1 MKPSISASRVAG
13 LFFPQS
19 RDLGIDLASAS
30 PELQRVVV
38 TFGADCSSFYA
49 ARDALWTARRL
60 EMVPKEI
67 ERICHRLGQEREA
80 EQQALVDR
88 FEALPLA
95 EKEAAPPKIGFI
107 PQVAVVQGDGG
118 RFQQR
123 LWDEAEESTSSDR
136 ENPEALAEGDRPSD
150 MKERAPAA
158 EIADVASPADAET
171 HEKADETEGQQ
182 ERKGC
187 WREDKNGVL
196 LTYHSAVHESDPAPQ
211 IPEGFLNIAA
221 MGTLSQEIK
230 NARQP
235 EPGQTFGAESEE
247 AESND
252 EGPPSAAATYA
263 AHRPE
268 LVGKQV
274 IATVQNMSLFG
285 LLLAAHAW
293 IRGFFAAERRAF
305 LGDGLPANWTLWRT
319 RFPTFTPI
327 LDYIHLLTYVYPA
340 AFAGQT
346 REAGTRVYRTW
357 IQWAWSGRVDELIAA
372 LEKRLAELPPVVK
385 GDKTSPQAVVF
396 ATLRYIRNNRTR
408 MNYPEYRRLGL
419 PITTSAIEST
429 VKQINYRVKGT
440 EKFWSQLGIEAML
453 RLRSSLLS
461 DFDTLDD
468 YLARRE
474 SNATGMRNYRPRPTI
489 AA

>member
-1 MKPSISASRVAG
+1 MKPSISANRVAG

-19 RDLGIDLASAS
+19 RDLGIDLTSAS

-49 ARDALWTARRL
+49 ARDTLWTARRL
-60 EMVPKEI
+60 DMAPKEI

-80 EQQALVDR
+80 EQQALVAR

-95 EKEAAPPKIGFI
+95 EKEAAPPQIGLI

-123 LWDEAEESTSSDR
+123 LWDEADESASSDS
-136 ENPEALAEGDRPSD
+136 ENPEALADRPSD
-150 MKERAPAA
+150 IRQRAPVA
-158 EIADVASPADAET
+158 EIAGVASPADAET
-171 HEKADETEGQQ
+171 PAEAGETEDQQ

-211 IPEGFLNIAA
+211 IPEGFLNITA

-230 NARQP
+230 NARRP
-235 EPGQTFGAESEE
+235 EPGQTFGAESEDE
-247 AESND
+247 ETSD
-252 EGPPSAAATYA
+252 EGPSSAAATYA

-274 IATVQNMSLFG
+274 VATAENMSLFG

-293 IRGFFAAERRAF
+293 IRGFFAAKRRAF

-327 LDYIHLLTYVYPA
+327 LDFIHLLTYVYAA

-346 REAGTRVYRTW
+346 REAGTRLYRTW

-372 LEKRLAELPPVVK
+372 LEKRLGELPPVEK
-385 GDKTSPQAVVF
+385 GDKKSPQAIVF

-440 EKFWSQLGIEAML
+440 EKFWSQHGIDAML

-474 SNATGMRNYRPRPTI
+474 SNASGLRSYRPRPAM